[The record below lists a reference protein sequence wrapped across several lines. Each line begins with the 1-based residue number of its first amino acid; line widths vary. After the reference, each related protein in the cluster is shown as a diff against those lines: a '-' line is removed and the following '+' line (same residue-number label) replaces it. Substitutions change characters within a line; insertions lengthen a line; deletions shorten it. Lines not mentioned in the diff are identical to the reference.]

1 MPPIRLV
8 SPSVA
13 GRRLFSSKS
22 HFLATP
28 FSRGPAPPLLPKEEQ
43 ELFEKL
49 QQSSTGA
56 FSTPSSSTHLTTS
69 TTPDSASSLPERPKP
84 QIIKPPQ
91 QQHLHK
97 KPNLI
102 QPADDDSGPLPSVA
116 VRVSANGDGE
126 ELHPDVR
133 RGAQPEFEGERNP
146 NTGEIGGPK
155 IEPLRWGGE
164 ADWSYNGRV
173 TDF

>member
-1 MPPIRLV
+1 MPPVRLI
-8 SPSVA
+8 STSLA

-22 HFLATP
+22 YLLATP

-56 FSTPSSSTHLTTS
+56 FSTPSSSTPLITS
-69 TTPDSASSLPERPKP
+69 TTPDDASSLPERPKP
-84 QIIKPPQ
+84 QIIQPPQ
-91 QQHLHK
+91 QRHLHN
-97 KPNLI
+97 KPNII
-102 QPADDDSGPLPSVA
+102 QPADDDSGLLPSVPA
-116 VRVSANGDGE
+116 RVSANGDGE

-133 RGAQPEFEGERNP
+133 RGARPEFEGERNP

>member
-1 MPPIRLV
+1 M
-8 SPSVA
+8 A
-13 GRRLFSSKS
+13 
-22 HFLATP
+22 A
-28 FSRGPAPPLLPKEEQ
+28 
-43 ELFEKL
+43 
-49 QQSSTGA
+49 
-56 FSTPSSSTHLTTS
+56 
-69 TTPDSASSLPERPKP
+69 
-84 QIIKPPQ
+84 
-91 QQHLHK
+91 
-97 KPNLI
+97 
-102 QPADDDSGPLPSVA
+102 
-116 VRVSANGDGE
+116 RVSANGYGE

>member
-1 MPPIRLV
+1 MNL
-8 SPSVA
+8 SLT
-13 GRRLFSSKS
+13 GCRLFSSKS
-22 HFLATP
+22 NLLVTP

-56 FSTPSSSTHLTTS
+56 FSTPSSSIPLSTS
-69 TTPDSASSLPERPKP
+69 TTADNASSLLERPKP
-84 QIIKPPQ
+84 QIIEPPIQ
-91 QQHLHK
+91 QQLHK
-97 KPNLI
+97 KTNLI
-102 QPADDDSGPLPSVA
+102 QPADDDSGLLPSGSA
-116 VRVSANGDGE
+116 RVIANGGGE

-164 ADWSYNGRV
+164 VDWSYNGRV

>member
-1 MPPIRLV
+1 MPPVRLI
-8 SPSVA
+8 STSLA

-22 HFLATP
+22 YLLATP

-56 FSTPSSSTHLTTS
+56 FSTPSSSTSLITS
-69 TTPDSASSLPERPKP
+69 TTPDDASSLPERPKP
-84 QIIKPPQ
+84 QIIQPLQ
-91 QQHLHK
+91 QQHLHN
-97 KPNLI
+97 KPNII
-102 QPADDDSGPLPSVA
+102 QPADDDFGLLPSVA
-116 VRVSANGDGE
+116 ARVSANGDGE

-133 RGAQPEFEGERNP
+133 RGARPEFEGERNP

-155 IEPLRWGGE
+155 SEPLRWGGE